1 MIQKPQ
7 WTPRLGVHF
16 FISVH
21 TSQVNLFWLTLKNQP
36 FLVDT
41 SEAFPV
47 KLTQHLMELNISFT
61 LNKK

>member
-1 MIQKPQ
+1 MDFKNSWSP
-7 WTPRLGVHF
+7 F

-36 FLVDT
+36 FLVVT

-47 KLTQHLMELNISFT
+47 KLTINI
-61 LNKK
+61 